1 MYKDK
6 KLLYVIYTNTR
17 SCKVSDKN
25 SILSQVLQ
33 QVKRYD
39 FKKRVSKYKADKNVS
54 ELKCFSL
61 LVVLLFAQIRRK
73 ESIRDIIIDLKIFES
88 DLYHLNLKEIKKSTL
103 SDSMKNRDYEYL
115 KIFIMIYFKVLIDHK
130 NENLNEK

>member
-1 MYKDK
+1 M
-6 KLLYVIYTNTR
+6 
-17 SCKVSDKN
+17 SDKN